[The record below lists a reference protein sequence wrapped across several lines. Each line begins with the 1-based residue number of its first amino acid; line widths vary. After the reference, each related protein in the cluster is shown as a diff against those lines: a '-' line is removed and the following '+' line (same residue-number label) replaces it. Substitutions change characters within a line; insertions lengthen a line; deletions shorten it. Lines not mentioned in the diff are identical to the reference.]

1 MPYVQEKME
10 CRCTIFELVRLS
22 EYAKAYAHQKKQSI
36 GKAGKKLGIDS
47 VLDLPIKRDAFH
59 LLFSLLF
66 HPGNDRQK
74 LLVSLWHPQAAVLS
88 TGLLQVAEVG

>member
-1 MPYVQEKME
+1 ME

-22 EYAKAYAHQKKQSI
+22 EYAKAYEHQKKRSI
-36 GKAGKKLGIDS
+36 GKTGEKFGIDS
-47 VLDLPIKRDAFH
+47 VLDVPIKMDAFH

-74 LLVSLWHPQAAVLS
+74 LSVSLWRPPAAALL
-88 TGLLQVAEVG
+88 TGLLHVAEAI